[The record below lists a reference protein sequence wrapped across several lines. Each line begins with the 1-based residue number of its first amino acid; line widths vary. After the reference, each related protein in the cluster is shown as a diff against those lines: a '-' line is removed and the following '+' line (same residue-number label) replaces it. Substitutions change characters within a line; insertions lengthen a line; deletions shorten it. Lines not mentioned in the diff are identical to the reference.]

1 MSPTLTR
8 AMTLTRP
15 RCKLDGKSEGE
26 EEGGRGER
34 KRGGKGQLQLQRRLA
49 TLEMMVKEGRRKKQ
63 QQFAIYTFYI
73 RLHRAAGL
81 PGFSIDELNSAW
93 YVSYV
98 FSTRFYNRAF
108 GHFMRLIEARTI
120 CQ

>member
-8 AMTLTRP
+8 AMTLARP

-49 TLEMMVKEGRRKKQ
+49 TLEMMVKEGRKKEV
-63 QQFAIYTFYI
+63 AAAVCDLYVLYPAAWGNRVA
-73 RLHRAAGL
+73 RL
-81 PGFSIDELNSAW
+81 FN
-93 YVSYV
+93 
-98 FSTRFYNRAF
+98 
-108 GHFMRLIEARTI
+108 
-120 CQ
+120 C